1 MNYPRVDDSKMFH
14 LFGDT
19 RLRPSADRQ
28 SSITVTSLRSL
39 RSLRQKPREGS
50 RMKGDFQC
58 RRCGACCRIK
68 DGIVRVS
75 DAEVVRIAAF
85 LGMGE
90 AEFIERETELA
101 PDRRSL
107 MLRSRPD
114 GSCAYLTADNLCR
127 INPVKPDKCR
137 TFPFEW
143 TNPDSSSVCPEL

>member
-1 MNYPRVDDSKMFH
+1 
-14 LFGDT
+14 
-19 RLRPSADRQ
+19 
-28 SSITVTSLRSL
+28 
-39 RSLRQKPREGS
+39 
-50 RMKGDFQC
+50 MKGEFQC

-75 DAEVVRIAAF
+75 VAEVVRIAAF

-101 PDRRSL
+101 PDRKSL

-143 TNPDSSSVCPEL
+143 TNPDSSSVCPALCPPCEPP